1 MIPVFHIILAFIM
14 PAIVIYRH
22 NKENSLKRPYVFT
35 VISFVSC
42 GIGIIMEVLT
52 IKRRLYFSD
61 IGGIEDTIGAVIIIC
76 VSMLF
81 VTTILNLIALGL
93 SYDKE

>member
-14 PAIVIYRH
+14 PATVIYRH

-42 GIGIIMEVLT
+42 GIGIIMEILT
-52 IKRRLYFSD
+52 IKRRLYFGD